1 MSRTAII
8 GILAALLVIVC
19 AFFPWSVIESR
30 HLVFTGMDGTGSNYG
45 EPGKLNIILSVL
57 AIVIFLVK
65 KKWLSRMN
73 LFVGAFLVAWTFR
86 NTLLYSR
93 CEVGECPEVG
103 MALYISLA
111 AALVAFLCVLFTPV
125 PKGK

>member
-73 LFVGAFLVAWTFR
+73 LFVAGFLVAWTFR

-93 CEVGECPEVG
+93 CEVGECPEAG

-111 AALVAFLCVLFTPV
+111 AALIAFICVLFTPV
-125 PKGK
+125 PQGK

>member
-73 LFVGAFLVAWTFR
+73 LFVAGCLVAWTFR
-86 NTLLYSR
+86 NILLYSR

-111 AALVAFLCVLFTPV
+111 AALVAFICVLFTPV
-125 PKGK
+125 PQGK

>member
-1 MSRTAII
+1 MSKSAII
-8 GILAALLVIVC
+8 GILAVLLVIVC

-57 AIVIFLVK
+57 AMVVFLVK
-65 KKWLSRMN
+65 NKWVSKMN
-73 LFVGAFLVAWTFR
+73 LFVVGFLVAWTFR

-93 CEVGECPEVG
+93 CEVGECPDAG
-103 MALYISLA
+103 IALYISLA
-111 AALVAFLCVLFTPV
+111 AALVAFVCVLFTPV
-125 PKGK
+125 PKEK

>member
-1 MSRTAII
+1 M
-8 GILAALLVIVC
+8 LVIVC

-73 LFVGAFLVAWTFR
+73 LFVAGFLVAWTFR

-111 AALVAFLCVLFTPV
+111 AALVAFICVLFTPV
-125 PKGK
+125 PQGK